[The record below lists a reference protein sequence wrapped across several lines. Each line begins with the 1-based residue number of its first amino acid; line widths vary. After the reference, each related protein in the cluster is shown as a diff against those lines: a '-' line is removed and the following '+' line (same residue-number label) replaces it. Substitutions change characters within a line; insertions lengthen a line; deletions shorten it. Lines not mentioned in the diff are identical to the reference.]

1 MNLYRNLGGNPTV
14 NTGLGASH
22 EERVE
27 ADPVAP
33 APSNPSTQFQ
43 NDFTVPGSPSAPMTS
58 PATSSFA
65 PSQDP
70 GNLSLTL
77 SPPPDYY
84 MPKGPQYEP
93 SFLEKL
99 AGGVPQH
106 LQIKGHI
113 LELQRKQMEIQNGWQ
128 NAQIHAQVS
137 KQAYR
142 RHEADMENNA
152 LSQLPN
158 ARAHVGSMQLGTPE
172 RIRMENHYSEM
183 FHRQSSS
190 VGHIWDTY
198 TKNPSAHFAANYAI
212 SQSPE
217 LQQLYDNLKEGVYQ
231 NPKYIEDA
239 NVLGRDVLEGVMGN
253 FTTAQQEKIAAGQM
267 TQQEFKD
274 AYRAAAVGATGAK
287 PIPADRMQWGLE
299 HMMSEDGER
308 WLAGK
313 KIQTD
318 KMAEARAKKRSQMS
332 AKDVRVEDEI
342 ESIDE
347 QLKHPEKLTK
357 QQYQDLQH
365 KREIYL
371 DTRVKDGILDTKTAT
386 LADNYL
392 MAHPKNKGRYRSI
405 SQVNEAINSGTAEP
419 GDREMVEEA
428 LANKAIASPQSSANV
443 ARAQPINAADK
454 YIFDR
459 KSLLDMK
466 PKRFFGEMTDAQ
478 LKTGKDYVE
487 LKPDQFK
494 VLTTLETTRAAANEL
509 LTSAEKLFT
518 HEGLT
523 GSLKQFTQSIATRVP
538 GFQALVPEL
547 TAYNKGLEAM
557 STQYARS
564 IGMEVGVLTDT
575 DVKRW
580 MALLPSDSDTRG
592 IASIKIAKFKRVLD
606 YVSSVNSKM
615 IAGDIPIGSM
625 DAPYKDKKH
634 LDTVQGLLGEAEAS
648 IKKVAPN
655 TKTSDTSD
663 TFDKPKKSAAQRLS
677 EQMFKQQEKK

>member
-1 MNLYRNLGGNPTV
+1 MPLPTLKPTAD
-14 NTGLGASH
+14 TGLDASYTGQST
-22 EERVE
+22 
-27 ADPVAP
+27 P
-33 APSNPSTQFQ
+33 ATR
-43 NDFTVPGSPSAPMTS
+43 TS
-58 PATSSFA
+58 PPDMSAFQGSLPQRATPLSTPSSFTSS
-65 PSQDP
+65 QDTS
-70 GNLSLTL
+70 NLSLTL

-99 AGGVPQH
+99 AGGVPQN

-113 LELQRKQMEIQNGWQ
+113 LDLQKKQMEIQQGWQ

-172 RIRMENHYSEM
+172 RILMENHYSEM

-217 LQQLYDNLKEGVYQ
+217 LQQLYDNLKEGVYE

-253 FTTAQQEKIAAGQM
+253 FTTAQQEKIASGKM

-274 AYRAAAVGATGAK
+274 AYRNAAVGRTGAK

-299 HMMSEDGER
+299 HMMSADGER

-318 KMAEARAKKRSQMS
+318 KMAEERAKKRSQMP
-332 AKDVRVEDEI
+332 AKDVRIEDELAD
-342 ESIDE
+342 IDE
-347 QLKHPEKLTK
+347 QLAHPEKLTNV
-357 QQYQDLQH
+357 QYQELKH

-371 DTRVKDGILDTKTAT
+371 DTRVKDGIMDNKTLTPADHYLIAHPNNQGRYQNVAQLHQAIANGTAT
-386 LADNYL
+386 PNDRSMLEESLA
-392 MAHPKNKGRYRSI
+392 AK
-405 SQVNEAINSGTAEP
+405 AA
-419 GDREMVEEA
+419 
-428 LANKAIASPQSSANV
+428 ANPFATANV
-443 ARAQPINAADK
+443 ARQQPVNAADK
-454 YIFDR
+454 YIFSR
-459 KSLLDMK
+459 ESIVKGA

-509 LTSAEKLFT
+509 LGSAEKLFQ
-518 HEGLT
+518 HEGFT
-523 GSLKQFTQSIATRVP
+523 GSLQQFSQSIATQVP

-580 MALLPSDSDTRG
+580 MALLPSGSDTKEISR
-592 IASIKIAKFKRVLD
+592 IKIAKFKRVLD
-606 YVSSVNSKM
+606 YVSGVNSKM
-615 IAGDIPIGSM
+615 IAGDIPIGSETE
-625 DAPYKDKKH
+625 PYRDKKH
-634 LDTVQGLLGEAEAS
+634 LDTVQGLLGDAEAS
-648 IKKVAPN
+648 IKKVSP
-655 TKTSDTSD
+655 KTHSSSSE
-663 TFDKPKKSAAQRLS
+663 DKPKKSAAQRLS
-677 EQMFKQQEKK
+677 DMMHAQSRQEADKELKDRKK